1 MSIYRYD
8 VDYLDKHGNKYKQ
21 QFSRIKE
28 AAEHVVKS
36 LTEEEYKS
44 ITIYEAKY
52 ENEEKAK
59 QRRSMSTVSLWSLSF
74 SDENDLL
81 ILAGQSEKKGS
92 CFIRDG
98 KAVYMTDYVKTLEK
112 RERNEEKK
120 SKKDYELD

>member
-8 VDYLDKHGNKYKQ
+8 VDYLDKHGNKYKH

-28 AAEHVVKS
+28 AAEHVVKN
-36 LTEEEYKS
+36 LAEEYKS

-59 QRRSMSTVSLWSLSF
+59 QRGSMSTVSLWSLSF

-98 KAVYMTDYVKTLEK
+98 KAVYMADYVKTLEK
-112 RERNEEKK
+112 RECNEERK
-120 SKKDYELD
+120 